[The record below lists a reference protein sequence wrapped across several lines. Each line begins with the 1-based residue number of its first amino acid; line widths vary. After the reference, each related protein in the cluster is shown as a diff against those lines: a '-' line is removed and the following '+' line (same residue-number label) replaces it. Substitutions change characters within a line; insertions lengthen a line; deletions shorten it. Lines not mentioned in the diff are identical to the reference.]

1 MVSFIK
7 ATVLLEIKKEARNRT
22 QFFGIRLAADEMEEK
37 EFILNSSKL
46 EAYPISLESKRN
58 LTNGSQ
64 VHKLSNE
71 IYS

>member
-22 QFFGIRLAADEMEEK
+22 QFYGIRLAADEMEEK

-46 EAYPISLESKRN
+46 EAYPISLESK
-58 LTNGSQ
+58 
-64 VHKLSNE
+64 E
-71 IYS
+71 I